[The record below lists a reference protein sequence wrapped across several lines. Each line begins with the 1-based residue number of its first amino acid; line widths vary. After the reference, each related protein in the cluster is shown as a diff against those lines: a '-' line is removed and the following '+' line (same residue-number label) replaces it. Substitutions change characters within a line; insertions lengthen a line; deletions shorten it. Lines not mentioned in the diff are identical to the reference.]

1 MFHVLYGD
9 TEMAGAA
16 EAVRD
21 VVDEREG
28 EESEERRLI
37 GFNSSTGYPASPGPA
52 RMFPPSPDIGA
63 CRSVIILSRSG
74 SGEETYDTGSE
85 QSPGSS
91 RPTSAIEYK

>member
-1 MFHVLYGD
+1 MFHVLYGN

-21 VVDEREG
+21 VADEREG

-52 RMFPPSPDIGA
+52 RMFPPSPDIVA

-74 SGEETYDTGSE
+74 SGEETYDTGS
-85 QSPGSS
+85 Q
-91 RPTSAIEYK
+91 

>member
-63 CRSVIILSRSG
+63 CRSVIILSRPG

-91 RPTSAIEYK
+91 RPTNTVSV